1 MNRETCAYFREKHGL
16 ERLEPIEKGWSSDV
30 KYKAA
35 DKDGKLCL
43 LRITP
48 PGKDA
53 NRREMFELTQ
63 RTASLG
69 VPMCAPLGFGTCAE
83 GTYSCLLYTSDAADD

>member
-1 MNRETCAYFREKHGL
+1 MDRETCAYFREKHGL

-69 VPMCAPLGFGTCAE
+69 VPMCARLRHVRRGHLQPIRVDRRRGA
-83 GTYSCLLYTSDAADD
+83 